1 MDELFT
7 IIGRLYIDLVQSQK
21 VIENLQK
28 RLKDKEEELSTLEN
42 SLGSKDTN

>member
-21 VIENLQK
+21 VIDNLQK
-28 RLKDKEEELSTLEN
+28 KINDQEKELSTIQKSFNL
-42 SLGSKDTN
+42 KDND

>member
-7 IIGRLYIDLVQSQK
+7 IIGRLYIEVVQSQK

-28 RLKDKEEELSTLEN
+28 KISTKDEEISMIEK
-42 SLGSKDTN
+42 SLNTKDSN